1 MLRFPR
7 ACLAA
12 AMFTMAAPAFAIL
25 PQQGMWS
32 IGSELDGKPGRGVQI
47 DRQGGRTLII
57 SYFGYRAD
65 GSSMFLQASGALKD
79 GRTFNGELTE
89 FKNGRPLGGSQQ
101 SGAVARVVGPVS
113 IEFETATTGLITL
126 PGEQP
131 QRFSRFQF
139 EDLTVR
145 INGGFEGQVVPSNF
159 VVTPVP
165 VYLSVTTGTNELRIS
180 ELIRNPDGTTT
191 SCTLKGDLEFA
202 GDGFASNGVAFCDR
216 PHASWPDTRI
226 GYRIT
231 NLKVDEYGSFS
242 ARLRYGGGNVRYYTA
257 TCTDVVSD
265 FPSRCS
271 PQKYGL
277 DDNDLT
283 EYPIQAAPRP

>member
-1 MLRFPR
+1 MIKFTRYSI
-7 ACLAA
+7 AA
-12 AMFTMAAPAFAIL
+12 AAVLCTSSAFAL
-25 PQQGMWS
+25 FPQQGMWS

-65 GSSMFLQASGALKD
+65 GSSMFLQASGALRD

-101 SGAVARVVGPVS
+101 SGEVARVVGPVS

-139 EDLTVR
+139 EDHTVR
-145 INGGFEGQVVPSNF
+145 INGGFEGQVVVTDHF
-159 VVTPVP
+159 VNAVP
-165 VYLSVTTGTNELRIS
+165 AYLGIS
-180 ELIRNPDGTTT
+180 TRNNDLQILELIRNADGSTTT
-191 SCTLKGDLEFA
+191 CNLTGDLEVA
-202 GDGFASNGVAFCDR
+202 GDGFASDGIAFCDK
-216 PHASWPDTRI
+216 PNSWAGDRMS
-226 GYRIT
+226 YRIT
-231 NLKVDEYGSFS
+231 DLKVDEYGSFS
-242 ARLRYGGGNVRYYTA
+242 ARLRYGSGGVRYYTA
-257 TCTDVVSD
+257 SCTAGVVIGS
-265 FPSRCS
+265 PSRCS

-277 DDNDLT
+277 DDNDLR
-283 EYPIQAAPRP
+283 E